1 MVSVEQ
7 LGDIVVANRELGL
20 KLVVLVPSGVV
31 LARLVEFLVI
41 VPSLCGLNVDVSIE
55 VVF

>member
-41 VPSLCGLNVDVSIE
+41 VPYLCGLNVDVSIE